1 MKMMK
6 IFTCILVCDDGGRK
20 RRLSEYAL
28 SPAGKKISAFITEF
42 FMSPEP
48 EIDCKE
54 ELLKLDSLM
63 EEALAKHR
71 ICWKSLL
78 HLQSGQDIFLT
89 DGI

>member
-1 MKMMK
+1 MMEE
-6 IFTCILVCDDGGRK
+6 GRDAFRNMPFPPQEK
-20 RRLSEYAL
+20 RDLRYYR
-28 SPAGKKISAFITEF
+28 F

-48 EIDCKE
+48 EVDCKD

-78 HLQSGQDIFLT
+78 YLQSGQDIFLT